1 VRPVMLTDRT
11 QRWRDRRSL
20 FVSDHHYLPRYPAA
34 QVAVGLFG
42 PGAAGRPALA
52 GLIVFGVPA
61 TGAVITRHTGFTD
74 PAQGCVL
81 QRLLCLPSVAA
92 NGESF
97 FASRAFRLLRFMRPR
112 IEAVVSFSDPAFGHC
127 GGVYAALSGAYR
139 GRTRPRQVLRI
150 AGETISD
157 RTLSKIRNLESGHA
171 GAIDQLVRLGAPRPR
186 PMEHP
191 RAWLDRCREAHIL
204 TSARQSPLFT
214 YCFELT
220 RNARRTGGALPRM
233 AYPVRSDV
241 LREQLEACAAPLSD
255 GSVPLDCSHLILD
268 IAGHS

>member
-1 VRPVMLTDRT
+1 MLTDRT

-204 TSARQSPLFT
+204 TSARQSPLF
-214 YCFELT
+214 
-220 RNARRTGGALPRM
+220 NSPAMHAAR
-233 AYPVRSDV
+233 
-241 LREQLEACAAPLSD
+241 
-255 GSVPLDCSHLILD
+255 
-268 IAGHS
+268 AGHCPEWPIRFAPTSCASNWKRVPRHFPTGASRSIARI

>member
-1 VRPVMLTDRT
+1 MLTDRS

-20 FVSDHHYLPRYPAA
+20 FVAGDTLIDPRRYAVDLVDHETARAFIADHHYLTRYPAA

-42 PGAAGRPALA
+42 AGKGGSPALE
-52 GLIVFGVPA
+52 GVIVFGVPA
-61 TGAVITRHTGFTD
+61 TGAVITRHTGFSD
-74 PAQGCVL
+74 AARGCVL

-92 NGESF
+92 NGESY
-97 FASRAFRLLRFMRPR
+97 FASRAFRLLRQARPH

-157 RTLSKIRNLESGHA
+157 RTLSKIRNFESGHA
-171 GAIDQLVRLGAPRPR
+171 GAIDQLVRLGAPRPM
-186 PMEHP
+186 PMEQP
-191 RAWLDRCREAHIL
+191 RAWLERCRRIGVL

-220 RNARRTGGALPRM
+220 RTARRSGQSLPRLP
-233 AYPVRSDV
+233 YPLRSDV
-241 LREQLEACAAPLSD
+241 LREQIGA
-255 GSVPLDCSHLILD
+255 
-268 IAGHS
+268 